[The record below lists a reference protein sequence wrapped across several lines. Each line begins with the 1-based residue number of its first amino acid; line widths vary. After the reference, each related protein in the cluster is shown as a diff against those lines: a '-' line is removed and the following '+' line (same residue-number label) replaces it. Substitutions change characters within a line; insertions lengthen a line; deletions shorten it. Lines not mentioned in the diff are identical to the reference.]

1 MKGSAGI
8 CLISR
13 SGRDEEGGAQSKQKD
28 LGTLR
33 YTEEDV
39 GGSRRHEPW
48 SRRALEYKE
57 VSCTCPYPFLP
68 WVLQKQGLLSCPTC
82 PTYQQLVLVNIFRV
96 S

>member
-1 MKGSAGI
+1 MRGSAGI

-48 SRRALEYKE
+48 SRRALE
-57 VSCTCPYPFLP
+57 
-68 WVLQKQGLLSCPTC
+68 
-82 PTYQQLVLVNIFRV
+82 
-96 S
+96 